1 LEYESQEGVKMTIN
15 PIIKII
21 RAKKLGVLIRD
32 ARLKSGKSV
41 EECAQ
46 AMGILAADLN
56 AMEFGERAPTLPELE
71 LFAYHLEIPLE
82 HFWGKDVLP
91 AGVDEPSIDPEQIN
105 KIRQGLI
112 GQLIQN
118 GRNEA
123 KLSIDEL
130 AQKTGIDSASLQAY
144 EQGELPVPLPELE
157 ILAQELNSTIVHF
170 EDQQGPVGSW
180 FTGQKYVRDFQ
191 NLPADLQEFIS
202 KPINRPYLEMA
213 VRLSGLRV
221 DKLRALGE
229 GLLEITL

>member
-1 LEYESQEGVKMTIN
+1 MTIN
-15 PIIKII
+15 PIMKII

-32 ARLKSGKSV
+32 ARVKSGKSV

-46 AMGILAADLN
+46 AMGIAVDDLN
-56 AMEFGERAPTLPELE
+56 AMEFGARPPTLPELE
-71 LFAYHLEIPLE
+71 LFAYHLQIPLE
-82 HFWGKDVLP
+82 HFWGKDVLTADANDKPVDP
-91 AGVDEPSIDPEQIN
+91 AQISQ
-105 KIRQGLI
+105 IRQGLI

-130 AQKTGIDSASLQAY
+130 AQNTGIDVVNLQAY
-144 EQGELPVPLPELE
+144 EQGEQPVPLPELE
-157 ILAQELNSTIVHF
+157 ILAQVLNSPIVHF

-180 FTGQKYVRDFQ
+180 FSEQKYARDFQ
-191 NLPADLQEFIS
+191 NLPADLQEFVS
-202 KPINRPYLEMA
+202 KPINRPYLELA
-213 VRLSGLRV
+213 VRLSELKV